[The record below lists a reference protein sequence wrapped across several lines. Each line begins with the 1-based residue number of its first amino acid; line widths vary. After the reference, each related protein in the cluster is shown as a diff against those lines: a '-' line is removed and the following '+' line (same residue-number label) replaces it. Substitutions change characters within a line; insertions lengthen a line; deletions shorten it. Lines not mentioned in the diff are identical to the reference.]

1 MLGPLRNTKW
11 IRHEICPL
19 GTYSL
24 PGDIRKRNKI
34 EGLRALKDVQKQCST
49 RSQEKLILAQ
59 KIMEN
64 FIKMKFM
71 FHMTYKWNLDTWT
84 EQRFLVQGH
93 KDPGRFWVQWAGKE
107 LPKIGW
113 LSPAKETAATQPWRC
128 VCVYAHRCGREWD
141 RTEKEKTRMRL
152 PELRI
157 RKYFQA
163 RVLKIYI
170 KQKKKKKHKT
180 EKWPMLITWHTS

>member
-1 MLGPLRNTKW
+1 
-11 IRHEICPL
+11 
-19 GTYSL
+19 
-24 PGDIRKRNKI
+24 
-34 EGLRALKDVQKQCST
+34 
-49 RSQEKLILAQ
+49 
-59 KIMEN
+59 MEN

-84 EQRFLVQGH
+84 EQRLLVQGR

-128 VCVYAHRCGREWD
+128 VCVYAHRCVREWG

-157 RKYFQA
+157 RKYFSA

-170 KQKKKKKHKT
+170 KQKNRKMTHADNLAYLLANPKFQ
-180 EKWPMLITWHTS
+180 PQIFR